1 MCSHYRRCRPA
12 ATAVI
17 ASIDFG
23 INSTYEHSHMP
34 KINSSSVKICESSRL
49 LLTQFSPASHPGF
62 INCYP
67 HRSTKKL
74 SKKLKPKYPKIKA
87 PILIVLC
94 SICCPVFLDFA
105 VALSQHVDASSGEI
119 EAFAKVSTEM
129 FFQFPFACAT
139 NTSCT

>member
-1 MCSHYRRCRPA
+1 
-12 ATAVI
+12 
-17 ASIDFG
+17 
-23 INSTYEHSHMP
+23 MP

-49 LLTQFSPASHPGF
+49 LLAQFSPASRPGF

-87 PILIVLC
+87 PVLIVLC
-94 SICCPVFLDFA
+94 SICCPVFFDFA
-105 VALSQHVDASSGEI
+105 VALSQHVDASSDEI

-139 NTSCT
+139 NTSPAHEWLGILLHSLVY